1 MTARV
6 FVDTNVLV
14 YAVDHAEP
22 AKRERALAILG
33 DVNPVLSAQVLSEFY
48 WTVTRKLKVPLPADA
63 ARRQVAELERARVMP
78 ITASLVTAAIQ
89 TSQDH
94 QLAYWDALVVEAAAT
109 AGCKELLSED
119 LADGSVL
126 RGVRVRNPFA

>member
-1 MTARV
+1 MRARA
-6 FVDTNVLV
+6 FIDTNVLV
-14 YAVDHAEP
+14 YAVDQAAT
-22 AKRERALAILG
+22 AKRERALAVLG
-33 DVNPVLSAQVLSEFY
+33 TVNPVLSAQVLSEFY
-48 WTVTRKLKVPLPADA
+48 WTVTRKLKRPLPADE
-63 ARRQVAELERARVMP
+63 ARRQVGELARMIVMP
-78 ITASLVTAAIQ
+78 ITAPLVQAAIQ

-94 QLAYWDALVVEAAAT
+94 QLAYWDALIVEAAVT

>member
-1 MTARV
+1 MSARA
-6 FVDTNVLV
+6 FIDTNVLV
-14 YAVDHAEP
+14 YAVDQAAP
-22 AKRERALAILG
+22 AKRERALAVLG
-33 DVNPVLSAQVLSEFY
+33 TVNPVLSAQVLSEFY
-48 WTVTRKLKVPLPADA
+48 WTVTRKLERPLPADE
-63 ARRQVAELERARVMP
+63 ARRQVGELARMIVMP
-78 ITASLVTAAIQ
+78 ITASLVQAAVQ

-94 QLAYWDALVVEAAAT
+94 QLAYWDALIVEAAVA